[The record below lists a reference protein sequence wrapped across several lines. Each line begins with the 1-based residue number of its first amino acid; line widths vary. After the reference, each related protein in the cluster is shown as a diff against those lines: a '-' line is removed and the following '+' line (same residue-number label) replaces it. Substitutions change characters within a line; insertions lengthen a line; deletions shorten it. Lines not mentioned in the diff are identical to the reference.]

1 MDVLASPDGC
11 NCPKADEEF
20 AYSLRESTTMMS
32 SPARLPFIVIRTAR
46 LLLEPITEGHA
57 EGMFHVLDDPSLYR
71 YMPSEIPT
79 SRAWLRERYR
89 ALSLGVSPDAS
100 QLWLNWIV
108 SRLEDRTPIGYVQAT
123 VPLSLVHALMGWTI
137 GRATQGHGYARESV
151 RAVCGHLLRNGVAEV
166 RATID
171 VRNGPSISVAES
183 VGFFRETTATSED
196 VLDGVRG
203 TDHHYVLRT
212 LPS

>member
-1 MDVLASPDGC
+1 
-11 NCPKADEEF
+11 
-20 AYSLRESTTMMS
+20 MMS
-32 SPARLPFIVIRTAR
+32 SPASLPFIVIRTAR

-57 EGMFHVLDDPSLYR
+57 EGMFRVLDDPSLYR
-71 YMPSEIPT
+71 YTPSEIPT

-89 ALSLGVSPDAS
+89 VLPLGMSPDAS

-108 SRLEDRTPIGYVQAT
+108 SRLEDRIPIGYVQAT
-123 VPLSLVHALMGWTI
+123 IPLSLGHALMGWTI
-137 GRATQGHGYARESV
+137 GRAHQGHGYARESV
-151 RAVCGHLLRNGVAEV
+151 HAVCNHLMRNGVAEV

-171 VRNGPSISVAES
+171 VRNAPSISVAES
-183 VGFFRETTATSED
+183 VGFVREATAMSED

-203 TDHHYVLRT
+203 TDHHYVLRA

>member
-1 MDVLASPDGC
+1 
-11 NCPKADEEF
+11 
-20 AYSLRESTTMMS
+20 MMS
-32 SPARLPFIVIRTAR
+32 SPASLPFIVICTAR

-57 EGMFHVLDDPSLYR
+57 EGMFRVLDDPSLYR
-71 YMPSEIPT
+71 YMPSEIPA
-79 SRAWLRERYR
+79 SLAWLRERYR
-89 ALSLGVSPDAS
+89 ALSLGLSPDAS

-123 VPLSLVHALMGWTI
+123 IPPSLGHALMGWTI
-137 GRATQGHGYARESV
+137 GRAAQGHGYSRESV
-151 RAVCGHLLRNGVAEV
+151 RAICSHLMRSGIAEL

-171 VRNGPSISVAES
+171 VRNAPSISVAES
-183 VGFFRETTATSED
+183 VRFVREATAMSED

-203 TDHHYVLRT
+203 SDHHYVLRA